1 MSELENRVHA
11 GELAAR
17 ASSVGCACG
26 VRTCCR
32 RRRRR
37 PRLLQKP
44 QHPHSRR
51 HINTHT
57 QKRLQQIRAARG
69 ESLGLFLGG
78 GGVARPPRAR
88 STSALFPTHKTNK
101 PRSPCRLPPPATASP
116 RSLAKCTTACAPR
129 TRASARRCCCA
140 SSPVCRVCVCCWRVC
155 AARALPLSLSPSN
168 NNTQRQHTKYRR
180 RVLPV
185 AGARRA
191 HNVHQPRGLRQR
203 GDQGDFVFLPVCFVL
218 TTDTDYVALSL
229 SLS

>member
-69 ESLGLFLGG
+69 ESLGLFFWGG
-78 GGVARPPRAR
+78 GGCAPATRALNLGTFPHTQNKQTKVAVPLAAAGDCLAALSREMYDGVRPAYEGFRTPLLLRFVAGVPSLCLLLACLRRAR
-88 STSALFPTHKTNK
+88 STTVFVPLKQQHTTTTHKI
-101 PRSPCRLPPPATASP
+101 
-116 RSLAKCTTACAPR
+116 
-129 TRASARRCCCA
+129 
-140 SSPVCRVCVCCWRVC
+140 
-155 AARALPLSLSPSN
+155 
-168 NNTQRQHTKYRR
+168 
-180 RVLPV
+180 
-185 AGARRA
+185 
-191 HNVHQPRGLRQR
+191 
-203 GDQGDFVFLPVCFVL
+203 
-218 TTDTDYVALSL
+218 
-229 SLS
+229 